1 MKTLQKLCKKG
12 GHSIVTVIHQPRTT
26 IFELFD
32 DLLLLSKGEE
42 IFSGRAHMARKVLE
56 SCPII
61 GTPLPE
67 QTNIAD
73 WILDLII
80 VDEKRIL
87 LPSSNTSDEEECTSA
102 GRCLPTH
109 WQRWKQD
116 QEKEL
121 SEHVRVVKNKFLRL
135 STLEELKNSM
145 PKYAAPFLLQLQLLI
160 RRAVIQTK
168 GEKIS
173 RVTIIA
179 SCCYILFE
187 SIMWFRLTNDT
198 NHIYQRNSLIFFL
211 IIAQANG
218 VVISSVPVFKGFEM
232 ALLKRERAKK
242 MYRVF
247 PYFLAKTTA
256 DVTTTIFLPLLHAMI
271 VFFLTNMRL
280 TEHGGSFFMFSFLF
294 YLTLTAAQ
302 SFGLLMSVAL
312 PTLQFALVITPALT
326 IFLFIVGG
334 FYIPFANMPVWI
346 GWLRWF
352 SFATYGYC
360 GLLVNEWSG
369 NDIPCAETVSLQ
381 IGPQNLCPLPG
392 DEVLQS
398 LGITGVLSSIWFNIL
413 MLIVIQ
419 VLCRGTAYKLLRNS
433 R

>member
-1 MKTLQKLCKKG
+1 MRTLQKLCKKG

-42 IFSGRAHMARKVLE
+42 VFSGPAHMARQILE

-61 GTPLPE
+61 GTPLPK
-67 QTNIAD
+67 QTNVAD

-80 VDEKRIL
+80 IDEKRTL
-87 LPSSNTSDEEECTSA
+87 ELTLNSKGGDEECA
-102 GRCLPTH
+102 PDGRYLPIH
-109 WQRWKQD
+109 WQRWKRN
-116 QEKEL
+116 QEDEL
-121 SEHVRVVKNKFLRL
+121 EETGTVKRKFHRL
-135 STLEELKNSM
+135 STLDELKNSM
-145 PKYAAPFLLQLQLLI
+145 PKYSAPFFMQLRLLT

-173 RVTIIA
+173 LATIIA
-179 SCCYILFE
+179 TCAYILFE
-187 SIMWFRLTNDT
+187 SAMWFRMKNDT
-198 NHIYQRNSLIFFL
+198 NHIYERNSLIFFM
-211 IIAQANG
+211 IIGQANG

-232 ALLKRERAKK
+232 ALLKRERSKK

-256 DVTTTIFLPLLHAMI
+256 DMTTTILLPLVHAMI
-271 VFFLTNMRL
+271 VFFTTNMRL
-280 TEHGGSFFMFSFLF
+280 TENGGSFFMFSFLF

-312 PTLQFALVITPALT
+312 PTLQFALIITPALT

-334 FYIPFANMPVWI
+334 FYIPFSNMPVWM
-346 GWLRWF
+346 GWLKWF

-369 NDIPCAETVSLQ
+369 NNVPCAESVTLQ
-381 IGPQNLCPLPG
+381 IGPQDVCPLPG
-392 DEVLQS
+392 DEVLTS
-398 LGITGVLSSIWFNIL
+398 LGINGALSHLWFNIL

-419 VLCRGTAYKLLRNS
+419 LLCRGIAYKLLRSS